1 MFVWAIRTYEPWT
14 AASVLAST
22 VIAGA
27 LVGVLILA
35 VNRRNR

>member
-14 AASVLAST
+14 IASVLAAVVIT
-22 VIAGA
+22 VA

-35 VNRRNR
+35 VQRRNR